1 MISKLIKSF
10 TVFQN
15 SLSMVCV
22 TACLMSFFG
31 CTAYFNTYYNGKIA
45 FEEGLKAHKK
55 MLRQH
60 PDSVIVKPNDEI
72 VRKYD
77 RTIEKA
83 KKVMELYEKDKRWHD
98 DALLLIGK
106 AYYFKRENTP
116 AVRKLTQLQKE
127 FPSSPLIPESY
138 FYMAKAYVDM
148 GEYDKADE
156 LCGMILQKYP
166 SFNKDNEV
174 SLLLV
179 DIAIM
184 RGGRSQAIGLLEKAR
199 KSVHSEEKRIAIL
212 LRICELY
219 VDLKQY
225 DKAIALLERAPRNKD
240 FPQQS
245 FRMDKALFTC
255 YSELGKYDKALSLID
270 IMVKKKLYEDYNKD
284 LLFMKAMVLKRLDR
298 LDDAVSTLKKL
309 TAGIDSTD
317 VLNDTSSVVGKA
329 FYELALIYQ
338 FKRADYKSA
347 QKYAVL
353 AAQAKD
359 TSVKIQASLLRD
371 AFIRLE
377 KLRNEKDSTNQA
389 KMSRL
394 FKIGELFRFELC
406 EPDSAYNEF
415 ISIIKGAPDS
425 FTIVPMALSAAASV
439 AKNNLKKNSVADSL
453 FNLVIKRY
461 PSSDYGK
468 LAQRELNRPVTILT
482 RQDSAYQAFRTAE
495 GYLYGKESDVKKAI
509 TAYHNVYRLYPEINI
524 APKSLYTAAWLID
537 EVLQKNKTARELY
550 QKVCQKYPTSI
561 YCTAQAKPRLDE
573 VEKAIAEMKKKKQ
586 IVVPQTGTVNQR
598 IVSVPGDSTK
608 SYSTAPVDSLQK
620 EENSSQGATEID
632 KESIESTISDAP
644 DTVAVPQQ
652 SPVPAEVQTEKK

>member
-1 MISKLIKSF
+1 ML
-10 TVFQN
+10 
-15 SLSMVCV
+15 
-22 TACLMSFFG
+22 SFFS

-45 FEEGLKAHKK
+45 FEEGQKAHMK
-55 MLRQH
+55 MLRQY
-60 PDSVIVKPNDEI
+60 PDSIIIKPNDEV

-116 AVRKLTQLQKE
+116 AVRKLAQLQKE

-156 LCGMILQKYP
+156 LLEMILQKYP

-199 KSVHSEEKRIAIL
+199 KSVHSEEKRIQIL

-225 DKAIALLERAPRNKD
+225 DKAIALVEKAPRNKD

-255 YSELGKYDKALSLID
+255 YTELGKYDKALQLID
-270 IMVKKKLYEDYNKD
+270 IMVKKKMYEDNNKE

-298 LDDAVSTLKKL
+298 LDDAIDALKKL
-309 TAGIDSTD
+309 TSGIDSTD
-317 VLNDTSSVVGKA
+317 VLNDTATVVGKA
-329 FYELALIYQ
+329 FYELAIIYQ

-359 TSVKIQASLLRD
+359 TTVKIQASLLRD

-377 KLRNEKDSTNQA
+377 KLRNEKDSTAQA

-394 FKIGELFRFELC
+394 FKIGELFRFELS
-406 EPDSAYNEF
+406 EPDSAFKEF
-415 ISIIKGAPDS
+415 IFIVKESPDS
-425 FTIVPMALSAAASV
+425 FAIVPMALSAAASV
-439 AKNNLKKNSVADSL
+439 VKNNLKKNAVADSL
-453 FNLVIKRY
+453 FNLIIKRY

-468 LAQRELNRPVTILT
+468 LAQRELNRPVTIMT

-495 GYLYGKESDVKKAI
+495 GFLYGKEPDIKKAI
-509 TAYHNVYRLYPEINI
+509 TAYHNVYRLYPEIDI
-524 APKSLYTAAWLID
+524 APKSLFTAAWLID

-561 YCTAQAKPRLDE
+561 YCTAQAKPRLEE

-586 IVVPQTGTVNQR
+586 VVVSQAGAVNQR
-598 IVSVPGDSTK
+598 IVTVPADSTK
-608 SYSTAPVDSLQK
+608 AAVGGSTATVVDSLQK
-620 EENSSQGATEID
+620 NDTSSHVGVDMD
-632 KESIESTISDAP
+632 KESIDSTVTDEP
-644 DTVAVPQQ
+644 DSVAVPPQ
-652 SPVPAEVQTEKK
+652 SPSPANVQTEKK